1 METAQA
7 LSFFDLCSSPGLGEI
22 RKCPA
27 CRRSSLSGA
36 EISLMKMKV
45 WQKLSRPHVTKRAG
59 GKSEKIAF
67 DHAQLRLSF
76 GEKNLGGRQSAI
88 KTIPHTF
95 CEQTVNTL
103 KRDRAFFSFLPPL
116 ELSLSQRSFFFSILA
131 IRCWDNYTGLFVS
144 PGIFSRWLS
153 LLFSWLK
160 TMEIGIPWLFR
171 VNVPHATNDTAA
183 NQKYYT

>member
-45 WQKLSRPHVTKRAG
+45 WQKLSRPHVTKRVG
-59 GKSEKIAF
+59 GKVRK
-67 DHAQLRLSF
+67 LRLIMRNWESVS
-76 GEKNLGGRQSAI
+76 EKNLGGRQSAI

-116 ELSLSQRSFFFSILA
+116 ELSLSQRSFFFSFLRSAVGTIILA
-131 IRCWDNYTGLFVS
+131 CLFLLEFFHAGS
-144 PGIFSRWLS
+144 LCFS
-153 LLFSWLK
+153 
-160 TMEIGIPWLFR
+160 
-171 VNVPHATNDTAA
+171 VD
-183 NQKYYT
+183 